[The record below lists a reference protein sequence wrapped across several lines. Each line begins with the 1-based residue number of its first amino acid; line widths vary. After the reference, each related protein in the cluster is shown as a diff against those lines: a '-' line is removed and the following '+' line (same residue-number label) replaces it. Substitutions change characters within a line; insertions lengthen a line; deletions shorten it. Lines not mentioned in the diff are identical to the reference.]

1 MSAISKSKTIEVAEH
16 HVVQENRL
24 STARSALLKAMQAT
38 AEEVRAVR
46 QALRSWALKTKV
58 GGIWSARLE
67 EKAYSSPQASKAHQP
82 TSFPCPR
89 CGLTLHLKGEG
100 THAIIYDI
108 ADWERQCQN
117 GHLRNLLNMT
127 RRWPMAAVTIVAVF
141 QLFERL
147 PGVDI
152 ARFSPHF
159 PSSGR
164 KSTAREIEIGQRGA
178 RTLVRRFW

>member
-1 MSAISKSKTIEVAEH
+1 VSAISKSKTIEVAEH

-38 AEEVRAVR
+38 TEEVRAVR

-58 GGIWSARLE
+58 GGIWSARFE

-117 GHLRNLLNMT
+117 GHLGSPQLCQLLSLG
-127 RRWPMAAVTIVAVF
+127 
-141 QLFERL
+141 Q
-147 PGVDI
+147 
-152 ARFSPHF
+152 
-159 PSSGR
+159 SG
-164 KSTAREIEIGQRGA
+164 I
-178 RTLVRRFW
+178 LH